1 MAGKRYHPKTKAA
14 ILSTV
19 KEKLESGKP
28 WKDAFEAGK
37 KAKYTGSEAALK
49 KMYYANKPK
58 TAKAKKPG
66 RKARTAKVGRPAAH
80 SDMSSIQATL
90 NAIVQKRVR
99 AAFDDAIAMLQA
111 ARDKAWDL

>member
-1 MAGKRYHPKTKAA
+1 
-14 ILSTV
+14 V

-66 RKARTAKVGRPAAH
+66 RKPVPQKLAGLPRTA
-80 SDMSSIQATL
+80 I
-90 NAIVQKRVR
+90 
-99 AAFDDAIAMLQA
+99 
-111 ARDKAWDL
+111 